1 MVIDHYRLIEPIG
14 TGGMGTVWL
23 AQQDE
28 PVKRSVALKVTNN
41 RFNSKKSDARFE
53 AERQAIAL
61 MDHQNIAKILD
72 VGTTPDG
79 HPYFVMELVD
89 GVPLNEYCDE
99 RKFGLHERLELM
111 IPVCRAI
118 QHAHQKGIIHR
129 DLKHSNVLVTEYDGV
144 AVPKVIN
151 FGLVKSQI
159 SELSLTDKTLFTE
172 IGKVVGTVQY
182 ISPEQAES
190 TNVDVDTRS
199 DIYSL
204 GVMVYKLLVGV
215 TPLNDGDLEKMPLLE
230 ALKTIREKNPQKPSV
245 KVRSAGQNDS
255 KIFTNRNCRADELAS
270 QLKGDLDCIVMKA
283 LESDRKHRYQT
294 ANALAAELTRYL
306 NNEKI
311 LARPHS

>member
-1 MVIDHYRLIEPIG
+1 
-14 TGGMGTVWL
+14 MGTVWL

-28 PVKRSVALKVTNN
+28 PIKRSVALKVTNN
-41 RFNSKKSDARFE
+41 RFISKKSDAGFE

-72 VGTTPDG
+72 AGTTPDG

-99 RKFGLHERLELM
+99 RNFGLNERLELM
-111 IPVCRAI
+111 ILVCRAI

-129 DLKHSNVLVTEYDGV
+129 DLKHSNVLVTEYECV
-144 AVPKVIN
+144 AVPKVID
-151 FGLVKSQI
+151 FGLAKSQI

-172 IGKVVGTVQY
+172 IGKVVDTVQY
-182 ISPEQAES
+182 MSPEQAES

-255 KIFTNRNCRADELAS
+255 KIFMNRNCRADDAT
-270 QLKGDLDCIVMKA
+270 K
-283 LESDRKHRYQT
+283 R
-294 ANALAAELTRYL
+294 
-306 NNEKI
+306 
-311 LARPHS
+311 